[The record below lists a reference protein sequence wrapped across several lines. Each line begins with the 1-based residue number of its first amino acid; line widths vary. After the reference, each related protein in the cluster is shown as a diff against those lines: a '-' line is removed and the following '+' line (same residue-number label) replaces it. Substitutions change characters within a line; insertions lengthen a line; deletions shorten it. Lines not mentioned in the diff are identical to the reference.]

1 MADAKQEPEIRTALI
16 VVDMQEDF
24 LTPVPPL
31 LQTFLLHPNP
41 SPFHSFMKGGTRGF
55 DDIDILRMID

>member
-24 LTPVPPL
+24 LTPVLPL
-31 LQTFLLHPNP
+31 LQTFLLDPNA
-41 SPFHSFMKGGTRGF
+41 SPFHSIMKGGTRGF
-55 DDIDILRMID
+55 DNIDFEDD